1 MCHLVWKGIC
11 ECRDCPLDLR
21 DGSDLRGLIG
31 KCLCQYFGF
40 HARTDLAHVDV
51 ERQTGAVFTV
61 RKSCARMLVC
71 IQNRANSDIWPGL
84 GGEKKKTPAFFF
96 FRSLS
101 FCLCISEQSSQ
112 QHSLFTL
119 RLLFGLLLERGQT
132 HSWKL
137 SSTAANP
144 LTHVE
149 DVLFVVRYIIPSV
162 LKQRHWRAG
171 IVSWRAVTL
180 HVVLSFFFNAA
191 TPCRT
196 RRDWHVELIN
206 NSDIYSSE
214 LFGAAQAAFCH
225 NHLHSIH

>member
-96 FRSLS
+96 S
-101 FCLCISEQSSQ
+101 I
-112 QHSLFTL
+112 SLFLSLHFRAIITTTFIIHL
-119 RLLFGLLLERGQT
+119 APTVWFAPWKGANAQLEALLHRCQSPYTCRG
-132 HSWKL
+132 
-137 SSTAANP
+137 
-144 LTHVE
+144 
-149 DVLFVVRYIIPSV
+149 R
-162 LKQRHWRAG
+162 
-171 IVSWRAVTL
+171 
-180 HVVLSFFFNAA
+180 
-191 TPCRT
+191 
-196 RRDWHVELIN
+196 
-206 NSDIYSSE
+206 
-214 LFGAAQAAFCH
+214 AFCCAIH
-225 NHLHSIH
+225 NSECIKAKTLTCRHCELEGSYTPRRSILFF